1 MAWNEPGRENQP
13 DPWRQGNGKKDGGNQ
28 PPDLDKLLGELQGKL
43 KQWLGGAGGKG
54 NGGQGNQKSSFT
66 PPSGP
71 IQIKFGAGLIAA
83 IIFGLYLLSGIY
95 IVAPAE
101 RAAVFQFGRFVKEVG
116 PGPHWLPS
124 IIRSKKVVNVEQVH
138 TSRHS
143 SLMLTKDEN
152 IVFVELTVQYRVGNL
167 ENYLFSVVDPV
178 YSLEEATD
186 SALRQ
191 VVGVS
196 TLDEILTEQRA
207 KVRDEIRK
215 QLDET
220 LTLYKAGLLVTDVA
234 LQPARAP
241 NEVKEAFD
249 DAIKA
254 QEDEQRMINQAQAYR
269 ERIVPVAQGQ
279 AERILADAR
288 ANAREVQLR
297 AAGNVDRFNAI
308 LPEYQKAPAVTRKR
322 MYLDTMERV
331 FGDTSKIIVDTK
343 GGNNVFYLPLE
354 HIMKEA
360 EKIRSAS
367 DPLNPPSSTLKAPI
381 NMQNNP
387 KPQTHQPSVTER
399 DRGSRS

>member
-1 MAWNEPGRENQP
+1 MSWNEPGRGNQP
-13 DPWRQGNGKKDGGNQ
+13 DPWRKNGGNQ
-28 PPDLDKLLGELQGKL
+28 PPDLDKLLGELQNKL
-43 KQWLGGAGGKG
+43 KSWLGGGKG
-54 NGGQGNQKSSFT
+54 NGPKIVNTAGGGDKPPMKFSF
-66 PPSGP
+66 SA
-71 IQIKFGAGLIAA
+71 IAGVIV
-83 IIFGLYLLSGIY
+83 GLYILSGIY

-101 RAAVFQFGRFVKEVG
+101 RAAVFQFGRFVTEVG

-124 IIRSKKVVNVEQVH
+124 LIRTKKIVNVEQVH

-143 SLMLTKDEN
+143 NLMLTKDEN

-186 SALRQ
+186 SAIRQ

-215 QLDET
+215 QLDDT
-220 LTLYKAGLLVTDVA
+220 LNLYKAGLLVTDVA

-288 ANAREVQLR
+288 GYSREVELR
-297 AAGNVDRFNAI
+297 AAGDVDRFNSI
-308 LPEYQKAPAVTRKR
+308 LPEYQKAPGVTRKR
-322 MYLDTMERV
+322 MYMDTMQRV
-331 FGDTSKIIVDTK
+331 FGDTSKIVVDTK

-354 HIMKEA
+354 QIMKEA
-360 EKIRSAS
+360 QKLRTSPEI
-367 DPLNPPSSTLKAPI
+367 LKAPPVATP
-381 NMQNNP
+381 NQGV
-387 KPQTHQPSVTER
+387 KE
-399 DRGSRS
+399 SRR

>member
-1 MAWNEPGRENQP
+1 MAWNEPGRGNQP
-13 DPWRQGNGKKDGGNQ
+13 DPWRQGKDKRDGGNQ
-28 PPDLDKLLGELQGKL
+28 PPDLDKLLGELQNRFKRF
-43 KQWLGGAGGKG
+43 LGGSSGNG
-54 NGGQGNQKSSFT
+54 NGGQGPKVVF

-71 IQIKFGAGLIAA
+71 AGMKFGLKAIAGLI
-83 IIFGLYLLSGIY
+83 FGVYLLSGIY

-101 RAAVFQFGRFVKEVG
+101 RAAVFQFGRYVKEVG

-124 IIRSKKVVNVEQVH
+124 IIRSKQIVNVEQVH

-167 ENYLFSVVDPV
+167 EHYLFSVVDPV

-220 LTLYKAGLLVTDVA
+220 LALYKAGLLVTDVA
-234 LQPARAP
+234 MQPARAP
-241 NEVKEAFD
+241 NEVKDAFD

-254 QEDEQRMINQAQAYR
+254 QEDEQRTINQAQAYR
-269 ERIVPVAQGQ
+269 ERIVPIAQGH

-288 ANAREVQLR
+288 ANGREVQLR
-297 AAGNVDRFNAI
+297 AAGDVDRFEAI
-308 LPEYQKAPAVTRKR
+308 LPEYKKAPGVTRKR
-322 MYLDTMERV
+322 MYIDTMQRV
-331 FGDTSKIIVDTK
+331 LSDTSKIIVDTK
-343 GGNNVFYLPLE
+343 GSNNMFYLPLE
-354 HIMKEA
+354 QIMKEA
-360 EKIRSAS
+360 EKLRVSPNPLQPPKVSAENFNS
-367 DPLNPPSSTLKAPI
+367 TNKPSQPV
-381 NMQNNP
+381 NN
-387 KPQTHQPSVTER
+387 QPTTTVR

>member
-1 MAWNEPGRENQP
+1 MAWNEPGNGNQP
-13 DPWRQGNGKKDGGNQ
+13 DPWRQGNKQPGSGNQ
-28 PPDLDKLLGELQGKL
+28 PPDLDKLILDLQNKF
-43 KQWLGGAGGKG
+43 KKFLGGSGPSKS
-54 NGGQGNQKSSFT
+54 NQSGGQGGARNSFT
-66 PPSGP
+66 SGP
-71 IQIKFGAGLIAA
+71 GFHLVAA
-83 IIFGLYLLSGIY
+83 IILGVYLLSGIY

-101 RAAVFQFGRFVKEVG
+101 RAAVFQFGRYVKDVG

-124 IIRSKKVVNVEQVH
+124 IIRTKKVVNVEQVH

-143 SLMLTKDEN
+143 NLMLTKDEN

-167 ENYLFSVVDPV
+167 RDFLLNVVDPV

-191 VVGVS
+191 VIGTS

-215 QLDET
+215 QLEDT
-220 LTLYKAGLLVTDVA
+220 LSLYNLGLLITDVA

-279 AERILADAR
+279 AERILADSR

-297 AAGNVDRFNAI
+297 AAGDVDRFESI
-308 LPEYQKAPAVTRKR
+308 LPEYKKAPAVTRKR
-322 MYLDTMERV
+322 MYLDTMQRV
-331 FGDTSKIIVDTK
+331 LKNTSKIIVDTK
-343 GGNNVFYLPLE
+343 GSNNVFYLPLE
-354 HIMKEA
+354 QIMKEA
-360 EKIRSAS
+360 EKLKLSPTALQPPPVAKYTKPVEPAPAPS
-367 DPLNPPSSTLKAPI
+367 DVST
-381 NMQNNP
+381 
-387 KPQTHQPSVTER
+387 SRER
-399 DRGSRS
+399 NSRP

>member
-1 MAWNEPGRENQP
+1 MAWNEPGRGNQP
-13 DPWRQGNGKKDGGNQ
+13 DPWRQGDGKRNGGNQ
-28 PPDLDKLLGELQGKL
+28 PPDLDKLLGELQGKFKL
-43 KQWLGGAGGKG
+43 WLGGKG
-54 NGGQGNQKSSFT
+54 NGNGGSGNNKPSFT

-71 IQIKFGAGLIAA
+71 MNIKFGAPAIAA
-83 IIFGLYLLSGIY
+83 VIFGLYLLSGIY

-124 IIRSKKVVNVEQVH
+124 IIRSKKIVNVEQVH

-143 SLMLTKDEN
+143 NLMLTKDEN

-167 ENYLFSVVDPV
+167 EHYLFSVVDPV

-220 LTLYKAGLLVTDVA
+220 LALYKAGLLVTDVA

-269 ERIVPVAQGQ
+269 ERIVPIAQGQ

-288 ANAREVQLR
+288 ANASEVQLR
-297 AAGNVDRFNAI
+297 AAGDVERFDAI
-308 LPEYQKAPAVTRKR
+308 LPEYKKAPGVTRKR
-322 MYLDTMERV
+322 MYMDTMEKIL
-331 FGDTSKIIVDTK
+331 GDTSKIVVDTK

-354 HIMKEA
+354 QIMKEA
-360 EKIRSAS
+360 EKLRAAP
-367 DPLNPPSSTLKAPI
+367 DPLKAPQFSAPS
-381 NMQNNP
+381 NAHNNIRS
-387 KPQTHQPSVTER
+387 QPSVTER
-399 DRGSRS
+399 DRGGR